1 MGSFPENLFGALKA
15 APTHTIGATFEWDD
29 RGFFGSKKKRYM
41 LTITQ
46 LTAEEARQRFNVDRR
61 QSEYLV
67 IGFVGELPPKM
78 LPYFN
83 AMPGAPQGYSMVY
96 TYNGGFVTTLGA
108 LRVLTGDW
116 QAL

>member
-1 MGSFPENLFGALKA
+1 M
-15 APTHTIGATFEWDD
+15 
-29 RGFFGSKKKRYM
+29 
-41 LTITQ
+41 
-46 LTAEEARQRFNVDRR
+46 
-61 QSEYLV
+61 
-67 IGFVGELPPKM
+67 IGFVGEHPPKM